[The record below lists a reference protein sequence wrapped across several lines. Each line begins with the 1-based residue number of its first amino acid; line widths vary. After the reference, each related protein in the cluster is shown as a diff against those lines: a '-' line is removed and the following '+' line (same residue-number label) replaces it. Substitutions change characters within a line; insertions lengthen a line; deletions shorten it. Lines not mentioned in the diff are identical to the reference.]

1 MVSRAWVVV
10 PLLLACCAS
19 TSEEPPTHP
28 VEAVRKVIDSL
39 GSEVTTRLATSAYRG
54 MAVVVRS
61 TGTSGTGLEP
71 IVVEFLRTR
80 LVERSVP
87 VDAACTGRCMEV
99 ILQEFTA
106 ESPRGFTLSPGQVLA
121 VAGGQIPVLGGLV
134 RGLGEQQR
142 EKERA
147 ARRATGFVVTFAA
160 REGNRFTARE
170 NIVVISSSG
179 DGQNAP
185 EGKPM

>member
-1 MVSRAWVVV
+1 MIGRAWVMV
-10 PLLLACCAS
+10 PVLLAGCAS
-19 TSEEPPTHP
+19 TSEEPPAHP

-39 GSEVTTRLATSAYRG
+39 GSEVTNRLATAAYRG
-54 MAVVVRS
+54 LPVVVRS
-61 TGTSGTGLEP
+61 TGTSGTGFEP
-71 IVVEFLRTR
+71 IVAEFLRTR
-80 LVERSVP
+80 LVERNVP

-99 ILQEFTA
+99 TLQEFTA
-106 ESPRGFTLSPGQVLA
+106 ESPPGFTLSPGQVLA

-147 ARRATGFVVTFAA
+147 ARRATGFIVTFAA
-160 REGNRFTARE
+160 RDGSRFTARE

-179 DGQNAP
+179 DGQESAA
-185 EGKPM
+185 GKSM